1 MNTLLTILLS
11 ISICTCP
18 IDSLSI
24 EVESSRYELNQGETV
39 FITEYS
45 LTNNTEED
53 YYSWVDYN
61 EKDEGRSKDIL
72 RFFIRHNGDFSF
84 LDLITDNVSFPEG
97 FPHRL
102 GQSFIT
108 LIKPGESFRY
118 IVLGDEPIDE
128 DKSFGNF
135 IVSAPKRFVE
145 CNIVVIDDCFIY
157 NGTCIV
163 VKRDYAY

>member
-1 MNTLLTILLS
+1 MISEFKDGERINGQFLVVSGAKCVNNSGGNYMNLELR
-11 ISICTCP
+11 
-18 IDSLSI
+18 DSSGNI
-24 EVESSRYELNQGETV
+24 NAKK
-39 FITEYS
+39 
-45 LTNNTEED
+45 
-53 YYSWVDYN
+53 WDYN